1 MQISTTMRRKKT
13 ELVSWCEYFPAVTL
27 KTLVGAPLS
36 IQTCDTIISCVIASG
51 FMFPF
56 CVQTNKNPLKLCFYL
71 HDDTRNKKKNRQTRF
86 QFLTKINTSHATTR
100 SAP

>member
-36 IQTCDTIISCVIASG
+36 IQTCDTII
-51 FMFPF
+51 
-56 CVQTNKNPLKLCFYL
+56 
-71 HDDTRNKKKNRQTRF
+71 
-86 QFLTKINTSHATTR
+86 
-100 SAP
+100 